1 MKTSEIIEIL
11 KLAEQGEAIEWRTR
25 GSLYYGTDKG
35 WQSVGDICFIQWN
48 FVEFDYRVQ
57 PKPIKIPL
65 TVEEIEQRLGYPI
78 TIV

>member
-11 KLAEQGEAIEWRTR
+11 KLAEQGEVIEWRTR
-25 GSLYYGTDKG
+25 GSIYHGTDMG
-35 WQSVGDICFIQWN
+35 WTEVVHVWN

-65 TVEEIEQRLGYPI
+65 TIEEIEQRLGYPI